1 MRIEKGLSM
10 KFTIRDLLLVTV
22 IAALAASWWVERT
35 RRIAEIERDMSLE
48 RTIHQLESQL
58 TAAELDMRVREIDA
72 QQASKKAEMLQL
84 QMDLSRLRDN
94 PKK

>member
-1 MRIEKGLSM
+1 M

>member
-22 IAALAASWWVERT
+22 IAALAASWWVERS
-35 RRIAEIERDMSLE
+35 RRVAEVEKAMSLE